1 MHIFAFWIIFF
12 FAKDQHVERQQ
23 HVEKQHVEKQHVEK
37 KQQHVERAT
46 NTIDEVRDFVY
57 SEELS
62 EGGGAL
68 QDIMPDVV
76 HK

>member
-12 FAKDQHVERQQ
+12 FAKDQHVERQ
-23 HVEKQHVEKQHVEK
+23 QHVEKQHVEK

-57 SEELS
+57 SEKLS